1 MPDRD
6 VSVLRRVSDMGCGRT
21 LGLAAAMLVLAVPAL
36 PRSLQSILDR
46 NTLTMCASPNA
57 LPFASRTGEMPGF
70 QIELGEKLAER
81 LGVTLSRQWVMS
93 AIQARRADCD
103 IVLDTIADKVALE
116 DSGLRPSRPY
126 HRSGVVLA
134 VRDLQAIPSLEALG
148 PGKRV
153 GVQVGSLASMTLAKR
168 GIATTPFVFES
179 EMMAAL
185 GASEIDAAAVTPAS
199 IGWHNLT
206 QPQSRFASIEAFADQ
221 PDLNWNVAVGMIRPD
236 DKLRQA
242 IDAALEALLADG
254 SIARI
259 YARYGVTLRP
269 PQ

>member
-1 MPDRD
+1 M
-6 VSVLRRVSDMGCGRT
+6 LRRWPVAGRVGDMSRART
-21 LGLAAAMLVLAVPAL
+21 LALAAAMLVLAAPAL
-36 PRSLQSILDR
+36 PRSLQSIIDR
-46 NTLTMCASPNA
+46 NTLTMCANPNA
-57 LPFASRTGEMPGF
+57 LPFASRSGEMPGF

-81 LGVTLSRQWVMS
+81 LGVTLSRQWVLS
-93 AIQARRADCD
+93 SIQVRRADCD

-134 VRDLQAIPSLEALG
+134 VRDAQAISSLATLG

-179 EMMAAL
+179 EMVAAL
-185 GASEIDAAAVTPAS
+185 VASEIDAAAVTPAS
-199 IGWHNLT
+199 VGWHNLT
-206 QPQSRFASIEAFADQ
+206 HPQSRVGQIEAFADQ

-236 DKLRQA
+236 DRLRQSV
-242 IDAALEALLADG
+242 DAALEGLLADG

-259 YARYGVTLRP
+259 YARYGVTLRA